1 MSDVFDIFEPPRA
14 KRQQSEREKEQD
26 AKVSYRK
33 YHTKSSIP
41 CRDCVGEYQ
50 VGLSKEVRKAI
61 IVRREGENEAY
72 LCGRHAQ
79 DRRDRETLNIPKER
93 KKHG

>member
-14 KRQQSEREKEQD
+14 KRQQSEREKEHD

-33 YHTKSSIP
+33 YHSAANVP

-50 VGLSKEVRKAI
+50 VGIIREVRSAT
-61 IVRREGENEAY
+61 IVRREGKDEVY
-72 LCGRHAQ
+72 LCTRHGQ
-79 DRRDRETLNIPKER
+79 DRRDRETLDQER
-93 KKHG
+93 K